1 MDKNQAKLLVLN
13 YLSNLDEAKKEL
25 AKIKIITN
33 LQEQHEKAESA
44 HRKHSTYSQLIIG
57 HYNSYNLSG
66 EVNSNS
72 KTCSGSNCPNLL
84 TGEETCYCSTC
95 IKKNDEALKN
105 LQKNQQDINNMVDD
119 FQQGLN
125 DYVENQ
131 KKQNATKT
139 PAQQADLTKKKQKLT
154 ELENKQKKLDQ
165 QLPLTTQITIL
176 EREIKELEN
185 KSARTQT
192 EEALLTSKKKE
203 LAELLKKEDSSN
215 ASDSSKPKDKTALYV
230 GCGVVG
236 LFTLLLIF
244 VLIKYQ
250 NRGFSYEEC
259 KEWINIGVLP
269 TNYDY
274 ANYLR
279 EKYQTPKQCSVIIGS
294 GNHNFNYSFQKRRE
308 EIKKIETG
316 FGKELY
322 GELIIEN
329 FPELN
334 DITFFRSKNITKLKI
349 SNCPKLTRF
358 YTSSSGNRINNLI
371 INNCPKLSRFN
382 AEGCSL
388 TSIDIDK
395 ISCSNIGEFDIN
407 YNLLTD
413 FDFTKLNPE
422 KLTYLNIAEG
432 GGEPNS
438 HFYGSL
444 EPLKNMTKLNYLDII
459 KTNIDSGIEY
469 LPESVKKVY
478 IESEEDEDFGT
489 FSCTKLMEELKD
501 YYYQEDEFGYYDI
514 QA

>member
-66 EVNSNS
+66 EVN
-72 KTCSGSNCPNLL
+72 K
-84 TGEETCYCSTC
+84 TCYCSTC

-294 GNHNFNYSFQKRRE
+294 GNHK
-308 EIKKIETG
+308 TG